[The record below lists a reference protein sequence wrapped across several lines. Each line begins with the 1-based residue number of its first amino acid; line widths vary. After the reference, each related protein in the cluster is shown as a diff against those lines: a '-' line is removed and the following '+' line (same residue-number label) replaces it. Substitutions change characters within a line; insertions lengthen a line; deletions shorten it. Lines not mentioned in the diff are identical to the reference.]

1 MSNRTTAVAD
11 LAESGQSIVGQDFQ
25 TPAGGVIDAVLDALA
40 SVPAVRGK
48 LYHAEAL
55 KGATAPFVFW
65 LQTGERYEEDLNGP
79 TELEE
84 ARYEFHTVA
93 KNLDSLN
100 KISRAVRNAI
110 LPLQGQTKGGILFE
124 HVVLSQISPVINEH
138 EVNLYR
144 KVYEITINYQEV

>member
-1 MSNRTTAVAD
+1 MSNRNIGVTNLGISTRAIA
-11 LAESGQSIVGQDFQ
+11 GQDIQ
-25 TPAGGVIDAVLDALA
+25 TAASGAIDAVIEALRENA
-40 SVPAVRGK
+40 GLTGK

-65 LQTGERYEEDLNGP
+65 VQTGERYKEDLSGP

-84 ARYEFHTVA
+84 ADFEFHTVA

-100 KISRAVRNAI
+100 KISLAVRRA
-110 LPLQGQTKGGILFE
+110 LLSLQGQTVNGILYE
-124 HVVLSQISPVINEH
+124 RVVLTQISPTINEH

-144 KVYEITINYQEV
+144 KVYEVTINYQEV